1 MELDVTM
8 LSKDAAPLVRALAE
22 PFTSRADA
30 LGLAAAVAWGFGA
43 APDFRKGWDGVEV
56 ALVFTG
62 TPPLTVE
69 ALLGAGRL
77 PAGKRAAFAPPL
89 ILTLE
94 EIRASLDVYPVE
106 FLAIRE
112 TGQVVAGA
120 LDLAETFPV
129 AAADLRSQAER
140 EWRGILFNARA
151 ALLGSGGAPRD
162 LAEIAVSDY
171 VIKYATSIVRAS
183 RPKDERSQADQGNG
197 GLGSRPARGAVTRDG
212 SQGDGRDGRPLQRVA
227 RRRAAGHGARA
238 AASHRHQLPGPGRGA
253 IERIDHRAARAGPPR
268 ARDPQARQVSRPWPA
283 PSRNT

>member
-112 TGQVVAGA
+112 TGRVVAGA

-140 EWRGILFNARA
+140 EWRGILFHARA

-162 LAEIAVSDY
+162 LAEIAVSGVDRLLD
-171 VIKYATSIVRAS
+171 ISRATAVAL
-183 RPKDERSQADQGNG
+183 G
-197 GLGSRPARGAVTRDG
+197 GA
-212 SQGDGRDGRPLQRVA
+212 
-227 RRRAAGHGARA
+227 AAGGIEPVLA
-238 AASHRHQLPGPGRGA
+238 ALEEASGL
-253 IERIDHRAARAGPPR
+253 D
-268 ARDPQARQVSRPWPA
+268 PA
-283 PSRNT
+283 PLRELLALRRVPKPRLEAGAFGQLITWIEAVIRRVDAV